1 MQPRFAKPPSALSP
15 SPSAG
20 REKTRRKRYLRS
32 RCTIRPEKLYVSGVG
47 WVEADRLTKVETLLG
62 VVIENQESSKDR
74 QYRSANELITI
85 ANRQL
90 ALEAK
95 IDETNKLIPR
105 VTSLEQTRSQV
116 LTGYQIVKWML
127 WIIGGF
133 FTLSL
138 AIGEKLVSMWKML

>member
-1 MQPRFAKPPSALSP
+1 MQPRFAKLPSALSP

-20 REKTRRKRYLRS
+20 REKTRRKRYLKS
-32 RCTIRPEKLYVSGVG
+32 RCTMGRARVYVDGVG

-62 VVIENQESSKDR
+62 VVIENQDSSKER

-105 VTSLEQTRSQV
+105 VASLEASRQQV

-138 AIGEKLVSMWKML
+138 AIGEKLVSMWRLL